1 MEAGIE
7 FKEVQD
13 QLTGTEDLEETKTIP
28 FEDVMLDRKTLE
40 EYGTIISEEL
50 LMKKEHIE
58 LQGKAH
64 TLSFEAD
71 QDEVKESQN
80 ETKAFKQVSPTKAE
94 IEEQLL
100 KTSEL
105 EKVQAKS
112 LENIILQ
119 RDAFRENG
127 TCMSRELVI
136 DEEEPAVS
144 QKKEYNVFAGD
155 MSLAK
160 QKDQLYVTEDLDE
173 IKTGKFKDIFQQECG
188 ILLKKLTEKEEFM
201 VLDENKHKTFSEQKY
216 SAPQTEEKHI
226 LLKEKKSIITPLNVY
241 EKTASE
247 EDISILEKEIKG
259 YHSEVEEERIVRK
272 DAIMEVDKQDGFGF
286 AGQVIKEQIVEDSL
300 TDISDSGSYGQTE
313 FFAEFSNNI
322 DGTKEDAKNEA
333 FLCPPE
339 IQSEIENRQLTAE
352 LPSAKAKE
360 ECKDRKPFLRDELI
374 SSEVSFTDLVVGHP
388 AHGKDDM
395 TGTKAKQWRTEDKDL
410 QKMGKSISN
419 LTEKG
424 LQTKEEEAMRVSRK
438 EITPQQTQE
447 SLNEIQDDMEK
458 LLEHQL
464 EENITCT
471 GVIPTVG
478 TQKVEEWNLSR
489 SDSVAASEQST
500 SLSPKKKFKKERKME
515 VSQEPSLF
523 LDQIQEYSNIITDV
537 EHNKTNS
544 DAKAR
549 KLSVKEDPLKDQQWT
564 EIRDDRFADQSQ
576 KPLKLSKETA
586 TVAREIILAPAD
598 LTDLGISKVS
608 DYIVK
613 NDLGETSIEQ
623 LPDIGYLQFTS
634 PAATEKCVEAA
645 LMQETVAEELNLKK
659 GTDYIPTKDLNE
671 PKQKDEEEVDSKE
684 TTIPFVVE
692 TYQKSLIKLGES
704 ESEMSTPNAQDKLY
718 YTALNSPSP
727 ADQSALFISAD
738 EQMNIS
744 LPGNLYNV
752 SENSC
757 KDRVLAENLS
767 ESMQTEILFKED
779 LQKEVPENYENQPM
793 ITSTSDIGLV
803 ENKGIS
809 FDKLIS
815 EEGTSYEDNLDGTS
829 HLLTGRK
836 IDEKVKPFSTEAKH
850 PHELTV
856 DISWTPEEKEGTDE
870 KTGLEKQK
878 FSDAEQLIMYPSKDT
893 INIIIKEER
902 ATENVTKESEK
913 SNIDPGSDGDES
925 YSEFKSAKWEK
936 PTDGSEMTSEKLK
949 TNKLMRESA
958 AKIEKLI
965 EHDKEFEERFTTKVS
980 EVDKEEPESFSTY
993 RFKLGKNK
1001 TERNISMESLT
1012 PQKWLKSGKENQDE
1026 LAIQGQ
1032 QMSELAR
1039 SEKLEENVDI
1049 LSSEMMNRDQKGSE
1063 KGVTA
1068 IDGDLELT
1076 KEAQTLWNDELET
1089 NEISGDITIPQQSF
1103 SVSASDDKKSLP
1115 VKEGF
1120 PKNLTAKHD
1129 LLTSFE
1135 EENLEGDVH
1144 NRMTTSSSCKSSM
1157 EKQRKI
1163 LVSDQGKEAE
1173 KHVASETFLDG
1184 DGIFPAVP
1192 QQSEDTHVL
1201 EKGSDEHKLS
1211 QRSIGEESFK
1221 EDFFAPAK
1229 AMESGAAAVFANSE
1243 ALAASRSI
1251 EIIPMVEDQK
1261 SFLRSSSFDASNNSM
1276 EKIKEDKKMSRHGYK
1291 ESSEKLIISSA
1302 EAFAEP
1308 SDPKVIYNEVNDVL
1322 WKQIEGN
1329 ESEETVS
1336 GKQLQLTVKE
1346 GRAVEVETE
1355 QNVTLS
1361 NVSDKYIYE
1370 KKFPAEQKECHEFTL
1385 SKKEEAEEDASTS
1398 FLPTCVEDT
1407 QTESLK
1413 EVGRRIESPEG
1424 AAVVAQ
1430 QWAEEEIIN
1439 NKFSHPAKEKYR
1451 ETKKDVFEM
1460 ESIRDDDMK
1469 WKVEAMPE
1477 STSEVVFSEE
1487 LLTLI
1492 EAPSSRQKIDKG
1504 SSEMDEET
1512 KIARGTDL
1520 EANAEHL
1527 IDENLG
1533 KLDQTT
1539 SRSSSSY
1546 NLDSLIG
1553 KHSDSKS
1560 PPSEVKPTI
1569 GKCVSHVQDEY
1580 EADYESDLKEKIKM
1594 LGEEAKKSKHPEGR
1608 SLLNEDE
1615 RNEELNKQ
1623 AAEIVDDIMKPVESL
1638 SRSESIYKT
1647 ATATSKNGYETC
1659 LTSQEDTFDTAP
1671 GYHSQ
1676 ESEYTTAN
1684 SEASSRFSE
1693 ISEER
1698 RENAT
1703 PIAMLSPVQS
1713 DRLFTASQDEEQE
1726 LNRQE
1731 NVLDSKRSSPDI
1743 TDIELVSV
1751 EDDDDMEDILLT
1763 SASGVLLV
1771 PDVDPGR
1778 PVSPTPPGFG
1788 DEDENIIGVATASD
1802 CSRKTIDQVR
1812 QVEIKVLDSIVEAPG
1827 DDILAD
1833 ETFSSWERDVPE
1845 PTIFQESMHEKA
1857 MNFEKEY
1864 FLDYSNLSGRTVHT
1878 VEKED
1883 EAAGVTLASETVICT
1898 ESDSL
1903 DSLDKISI
1911 KSGSSGKKFST
1922 SRRSSTSS
1930 RKSSHDEPQ
1939 TFVERLTPELKM
1951 SWVEK
1956 DQEVGLTKQSSL
1968 SSSEEYPTY
1977 MSESEQ
1983 INPVEAELETV
1994 DEEPEE
2000 ADSLNGRSMS
2010 SNGQG
2015 TDISVTVGKYK
2026 TVSSDN
2032 VSETSLQEF
2041 ERIERDV
2048 LNKGESSLSGSE
2060 VELYVAGKL
2069 KKADGSTS
2077 SLAEFERLE
2086 QEVVVEGSPQD
2097 EVMILSDIR
2106 EESEVEEMSIRDDD
2120 EEEHDS
2126 ISDIKAIPVEE
2137 DTTQV
2142 TTPMASPADSIERDF
2157 ENFVPEIMGT
2167 SIDSLEINVV
2177 PVHTENEL
2185 SGESYLTEYEVIE
2198 KVHEELHDSL
2208 EIIPQEK
2215 DSMLEGV
2222 SVVELTNQDKQAL
2235 LSGDTMSTYQGDQE
2249 DEKDSLAGDLKTL
2262 LHDYPTTLTTFE
2274 TMQINEDGTAEII
2287 SRRVLT
2293 RVTDPIIS
2301 HVQFTGTENEH
2312 RLRDLERE
2320 EEFETMD
2327 IEGNVTRTTLHRSA
2341 PSSSAGTSHSTHRG

>member
-1 MEAGIE
+1 M
-7 FKEVQD
+7 QD
-13 QLTGTEDLEETKTIP
+13 KAA
-28 FEDVMLDRKTLE
+28 FE
-40 EYGTIISEEL
+40 EYGTIIFEEL

-58 LQGKAH
+58 LQEKAH
-64 TLSFEAD
+64 TLSFEAN

-80 ETKAFKQVSPTKAE
+80 ETKTFKQVSPTKAK

-112 LENIILQ
+112 LENIILE
-119 RDAFRENG
+119 RDALREN
-127 TCMSRELVI
+127 TCMSKELII
-136 DEEEPAVS
+136 DEEPVVS
-144 QKKEYNVFAGD
+144 QKKEYNVFAGN
-155 MSLAK
+155 MSLAE
-160 QKDQLYVTEDLDE
+160 QKDQVYITEDLDE
-173 IKTGKFKDIFQQECG
+173 IKTGKFKDILQQESG
-188 ILLKKLTEKEEFM
+188 VSLKKLITKEEFM
-201 VLDENKHKTFSEQKY
+201 VLDENNHKTFFERKY
-216 SAPQTEEKHI
+216 SVPQMEEKHI
-226 LLKEKKSIITPLNVY
+226 LNERKSIITPLNVY
-241 EKTASE
+241 ERTVSE
-247 EDISILEKEIKG
+247 EGICMLEKEIKG
-259 YHSEVEEERIVRK
+259 YPLEMEEEGIIRE
-272 DAIMEVDKQDGFGF
+272 DAIMEDDKQDGFEF

-300 TDISDSGSYGQTE
+300 TDISDSWSYEQTE
-313 FFAEFSNNI
+313 FSTEFSNNR
-322 DGTKEDAKNEA
+322 DGTKEGAKNEA
-333 FLCPPE
+333 FLRSSE
-339 IQSEIENRQLTAE
+339 IQCEVENRQLTTE

-360 ECKDRKPFLRDELI
+360 ECIDREPFLGDKLI
-374 SSEVSFTDLVVGHP
+374 SSEASFADLVVDHP
-388 AHGKDDM
+388 THGTDDM
-395 TGTKAKQWRTEDKDL
+395 TGNEAEQWRTEDKDL
-410 QKMGKSISN
+410 QKMGKSKSN
-419 LTEKG
+419 LTEKE
-424 LQTKEEEAMRVSRK
+424 LQTKKEETMQLSKK
-438 EITPQQTQE
+438 EITPQQAQE
-447 SLNEIQDDMEK
+447 SSNEIQDDVEK

-464 EENITCT
+464 EENFTCT
-471 GVIPTVG
+471 GVIPVVE
-478 TQKVEEWNLSR
+478 TQKVEEWNLPR
-489 SDSVAASEQST
+489 FDSIAASEQST
-500 SLSPKKKFKKERKME
+500 SLSPKEKEFKKEQEIE

-537 EHNKTNS
+537 EYNKTNN
-544 DAKAR
+544 DAKTK
-549 KLSVKEDPLKDQQWT
+549 KLSVKEDQLKDQQWS
-564 EIRDDRFADQSQ
+564 EIREDNKFADQSQ
-576 KPLKLSKETA
+576 KPLKHSKETV

-598 LTDLGISKVS
+598 LTDLGIARVC
-608 DYIVK
+608 DYTVK
-613 NDLGETSIEQ
+613 NDLRETSFEQ
-623 LPDIGYLQFTS
+623 LPDTGYLQLTY
-634 PAATEKCVEAA
+634 PAATEKCGEAA

-659 GTDYIPTKDLNE
+659 KTDYNPTKDLNE
-671 PKQKDEEEVDSKE
+671 PEQKDEEEIDSKE
-684 TTIPFVVE
+684 TILPFLVE
-692 TYQKSLIKLGES
+692 TYQKGLMGEF
-704 ESEMSTPNAQDKLY
+704 ESKMSTTNAQDKLY
-718 YTALNSPSP
+718 YTAMNSTSP
-727 ADQSALFISAD
+727 ADQRALFISAD
-738 EQMNIS
+738 EQMNIL
-744 LPGNLYNV
+744 LPENLYNV
-752 SENSC
+752 SENIC
-757 KDRVLAENLS
+757 RDRVSAENLR
-767 ESMQTEILFKED
+767 ESMQTMILFKED
-779 LQKEVPENYENQPM
+779 VQKEVPESCEIQPM
-793 ITSTSDIGLV
+793 VTSTSEIGLV
-803 ENKGIS
+803 ENKGVS
-809 FDKLIS
+809 LDKLIS
-815 EEGTSYEDNLDGTS
+815 EEGTSYKDNLDGTS

-836 IDEKVKPFSTEAKH
+836 IDEKLKPFSTKAEH

-856 DISWTPEEKEGTDE
+856 DIAWTPEGKEGTDE
-870 KTGLEKQK
+870 KTGLEKQA
-878 FSDAEQLIMYPSKDT
+878 FSDMEQLIMYPSKDA
-893 INIIIKEER
+893 INIIMKEER

-913 SNIDPGSDGDES
+913 SNFESGSDGDES
-925 YSEFKSAKWEK
+925 CSEYESVQWEK
-936 PTDGSEMTSEKLK
+936 STDGFEMTSEKL

-958 AKIEKLI
+958 IKKEKLI
-965 EHDKEFEERFTTKVS
+965 EQDKELEGQFTMKIS
-980 EVDKEEPESFSTY
+980 EVGKEESESFSTY
-993 RFKLGKNK
+993 RFELGKNE
-1001 TERNISMESLT
+1001 TESSEITLERNIFIESLT
-1012 PQKWLKSGKENQDE
+1012 PQKWLKSRKENQEE

-1032 QMSELAR
+1032 KIS
-1039 SEKLEENVDI
+1039 EENVDI
-1049 LSSEMMNRDQKGSE
+1049 KSSEMMNRDQKESE
-1063 KGVTA
+1063 KVISA
-1068 IDGDLELT
+1068 IDGDLELM
-1076 KEAQTLWNDELET
+1076 KEAQTVQNDELET
-1089 NEISGDITIPQQSF
+1089 NEISGDIMMLQQSF
-1103 SVSASDDKKSLP
+1103 SVSAGDDKKSLP
-1115 VKEGF
+1115 IKGGF
-1120 PKNLTAKHD
+1120 PENLTAKHD
-1129 LLTSFE
+1129 LIISF
-1135 EENLEGDVH
+1135 EENLEEDVH
-1144 NRMTTSSSCKSSM
+1144 SKITTSSSCELSM

-1163 LVSDQGKEAE
+1163 LVLDEEKEVE
-1173 KHVASETFLDG
+1173 KHVASETFLD
-1184 DGIFPAVP
+1184 DDQKFPAVP

-1211 QRSIGEESFK
+1211 QQSIDEEFFK
-1221 EDFFAPAK
+1221 DLFAPAK

-1251 EIIPMVEDQK
+1251 EIVPMVEDQK
-1261 SFLRSSSFDASNNSM
+1261 SFLRSSSFDASNNST
-1276 EKIKEDKKMSRHGYK
+1276 EKIKEDKKMPRHDFK
-1291 ESSEKLIISSA
+1291 
-1302 EAFAEP
+1302 
-1308 SDPKVIYNEVNDVL
+1308 
-1322 WKQIEGN
+1322 
-1329 ESEETVS
+1329 ESEETVP
-1336 GKQLQLTVKE
+1336 GKQLQLTANE
-1346 GRAVEVETE
+1346 GRIVEVETAK
-1355 QNVTLS
+1355 NITLS
-1361 NVSDKYIYE
+1361 NVSDKCIYE
-1370 KKFPAEQKECHEFTL
+1370 EKYPAEQKECHEFTFA
-1385 SKKEEAEEDASTS
+1385 KKEEAEEDASTS
-1398 FLPTCVEDT
+1398 SFSSMPSTYAEDT

-1413 EVGRRIESPEG
+1413 EVDRRIESLEG

-1430 QWAEEEIIN
+1430 QWTEDEIIN
-1439 NKFSHPAKEKYR
+1439 NKLNHSAEEKYR
-1451 ETKKDVFEM
+1451 ETKKDVFKM

-1469 WKVEAMPE
+1469 WKVEAIPE

-1487 LLTLI
+1487 LLTLT

-1504 SSEMDEET
+1504 SSEMDEKT

-1527 IDENLG
+1527 IDESME

-1546 NLDSLIG
+1546 NLDSSVV

-1560 PPSEVKPTI
+1560 PPSKVTTI
-1569 GKCVSHVQDEY
+1569 GNCVSQVQDEY
-1580 EADYESDLKEKIKM
+1580 ETDYESDLKEKLKT
-1594 LGEEAKKSKHPEGR
+1594 LEEEAKKLKHPEGR
-1608 SLLNEDE
+1608 NLLNEDG
-1615 RNEELNKQ
+1615 RNEDELNKQ

-1703 PIAMLSPVQS
+1703 PIAVLSPVQS

-1726 LNRQE
+1726 PYRQE
-1731 NVLDSKRSSPDI
+1731 NVIDSKRSSPDMP
-1743 TDIELVSV
+1743 DIELVSV
-1751 EDDDDMEDILLT
+1751 EDEDDMEDILLA
-1763 SASGVLLV
+1763 SANGVLLV

-1778 PVSPTPPGFG
+1778 PVSPIPPGF
-1788 DEDENIIGVATASD
+1788 DEDENIISVATASD
-1802 CSRKTIDQVR
+1802 CSRKTVDLVR

-1833 ETFSSWERDVPE
+1833 ETFPSWERDVPE

-1857 MNFEKEY
+1857 MDFGKEY
-1864 FLDYSNLSGRTVHT
+1864 FSDYSDLSGRTIHT

-1883 EAAGVTLASETVICT
+1883 EAAGVRLASETVLCT

-1911 KSGSSGKKFST
+1911 KSGSSGKKYST

-1956 DQEVGLTKQSSL
+1956 DLEVESAKHSSL

-1983 INPVEAELETV
+1983 INPVEVELETV

-2000 ADSLNGRSMS
+2000 ADSLNGRSVS

-2069 KKADGSTS
+2069 KTADGSTS

-2086 QEVVVEGSPQD
+2086 QEVIVDGSPQD

-2120 EEEHDS
+2120 EEHDS
-2126 ISDIKAIPVEE
+2126 ISDIKAVPVEE
-2137 DTTQV
+2137 DAQV
-2142 TTPMASPADSIERDF
+2142 TTPLASPADSIERDF
-2157 ENFVPEIMGT
+2157 ENFAPETMGT
-2167 SIDSLEINVV
+2167 SIDSLEINIA

-2185 SGESYLTEYEVIE
+2185 GGDSYLTEYEVIE
-2198 KVHEELHDSL
+2198 KVHGEMHDSL
-2208 EIIPQEK
+2208 EMIPQDK
-2215 DSMLEGV
+2215 DSVLEGI
-2222 SVVELTNQDKQAL
+2222 SLVELTNQNKQTL
-2235 LSGDTMSTYQGDQE
+2235 LSGDKMSKYQEDQE
-2249 DEKDSLAGDLKTL
+2249 DEKDSLAGDDMNTL

-2274 TMQINEDGTAEII
+2274 TMQINEDGSAEII

-2327 IEGNVTRTTLHRSA
+2327 LEGNVTRTTLHRSA
-2341 PSSSAGTSHSTHRG
+2341 PSSSAGTSFLIFHIFKIFLHAVYAV